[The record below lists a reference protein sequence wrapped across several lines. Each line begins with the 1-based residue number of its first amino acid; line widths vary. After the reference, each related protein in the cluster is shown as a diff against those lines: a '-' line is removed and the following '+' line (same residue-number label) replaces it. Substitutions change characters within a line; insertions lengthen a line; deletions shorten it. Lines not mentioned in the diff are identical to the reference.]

1 MINDDM
7 REIFNEFLVEAEE
20 NLQKVEENLLELE
33 KDPHNEELLNAT
45 FRAMHTLKGGAGFL
59 GLQAVVE
66 TAHAAEDVLGKIRN
80 GELTL
85 TPEINDAILSA
96 VDFIRNALASYE
108 AGEEV
113 PVPEDLVQQL
123 RSLEQGGTPSE
134 GGSGDPTIEE
144 LLEKHGFSHL
154 KGKPIEEILEELIL
168 LPPDERPVELI
179 EELDKIVTSGASQGQ
194 EETPQEATEEPPQE
208 VEETAIQKAEEQPAE
223 AQEEVKQE
231 QKEETKEE
239 PKEAKKE
246 EPKQPQPKKP
256 PVKGE
261 GEKVLRIDVSKIE
274 DLMNLVGELVL
285 ERNRLLRV
293 FQKLYEEY
301 QSKTVDEFETVMSS
315 LDRIVGDLQLAVMK
329 TRMQPVKRLFQKFPR
344 VVRDLAK
351 MLGKEVDLVLEG
363 EDAEMD
369 KTVLEKLEEPMI
381 HLIRNAVD
389 HGIEDPDERE
399 RVGKPRKGT
408 VKLSAYYHGDR
419 IFIEIA
425 DDGRGIDVEKV
436 KKKALEK
443 GIISQDRAEKMTEK
457 DILFLIFHPGF
468 STAEGV
474 SQVSGRG
481 VGMDVVMNTV
491 SAFRGTIDIETEQ
504 GKGTKITLSFPLTVG
519 IIRSLLVSVNGR
531 LFAIP
536 IYSVLEIIQGE
547 DAQITTVSGK
557 EVLILRELTIPLI
570 NLGEALEMG
579 GGNVGYVIVSQV
591 GSQKV
596 AFTVEDLFG
605 DEEVVVKPLG
615 KIIGEVQGLSG
626 ATITGD
632 GKVVLIL
639 DLDGVLKREM
649 RTMTIV

>member
-1 MINDDM
+1 MISDEM
-7 REIFNEFLVEAEE
+7 RDIFNEFVIEAEE
-20 NLQKVEENLLELE
+20 NLQKIEENLLELE
-33 KDPHNEELLNAT
+33 KDPQNEEILNAT

-59 GLQAVVE
+59 GLEAIVE
-66 TAHAAEDVLGKIRN
+66 TAHAAEDVLGKLRN
-80 GELTL
+80 GELQL
-85 TPEINDAILSA
+85 TPELNDLILEA
-96 VDFIRNALASYE
+96 VDFIRNALAKYE

-113 PVPEDLVQQL
+113 QVPEDLVGRL
-123 RSLEQGGTPSE
+123 RKLEESAVSKQEEEATV
-134 GGSGDPTIEE
+134 DE
-144 LLEKHGFSHL
+144 LLERYGFGHL

-168 LPPDERPVELI
+168 LPPDERPADLI
-179 EELDKIVTSGASQGQ
+179 DQLDKLIAVS
-194 EETPQEATEEPPQE
+194 ETPQPAEEEKAEEPPPEPAEKSIE
-208 VEETAIQKAEEQPAE
+208 VAEEQTE
-223 AQEEVKQE
+223 EEVPRE
-231 QKEETKEE
+231 KEEE
-239 PKEAKKE
+239 
-246 EPKQPQPKKP
+246 KKP
-256 PVKGE
+256 PERKAPVSQE
-261 GEKVLRIDVSKIE
+261 GEKVLRIDVRKIE

-301 QSKTVDEFETVMSS
+301 QSKTIDEFETVMSS

-344 VVRDLAK
+344 VVRDLAR
-351 MLGKEVDLVLEG
+351 MLGKEVELVLEG

-369 KTVLEKLEEPMI
+369 KTVLEKLEEPLI

-389 HGIEDPDERE
+389 HGIEPPEERA
-399 RVGKPRKGT
+399 RMGKPPKGT

-419 IFIEIA
+419 IFIEVA

-436 KKKALEK
+436 KKKALER
-443 GIISQDRAEKMTEK
+443 GLITPDRAEKMTDK

-491 SAFRGTIDIETEQ
+491 SAFRGTIDIETER

-579 GGNVGYVIVSQV
+579 GGSIGYVIVSQV

-615 KIIGEVQGLSG
+615 KIIGEVQGISG

-639 DLDGVLKREM
+639 DLDGILKREM
-649 RTMTIV
+649 RTLTLV

>member
-1 MINDDM
+1 MISDEM
-7 REIFNEFLVEAEE
+7 RDIFNEFVVEAEE

-33 KDPHNEELLNAT
+33 RDPTNEELLNAT

-59 GLQAVVE
+59 GLQAIVE
-66 TAHAAEDVLGKIRN
+66 TAHAAEDVLGKLRS
-80 GELTL
+80 GELQL
-85 TPEINDAILSA
+85 TPEINDLILEA
-96 VDFIRNALASYE
+96 VDFIRNALQRYE

-113 PVPEDLVQQL
+113 EVPSDLVSRL
-123 RSLEQGGTPSE
+123 RSLEEGAEAAPSGKDE
-134 GGSGDPTIEE
+134 TVDD
-144 LLEKHGFSHL
+144 LLEKFGFQHL
-154 KGKPIEEILEELIL
+154 KGRPIEEILEELIL

-179 EELDKIVTSGASQGQ
+179 DQLDRLIATSEPSRDEE
-194 EETPQEATEEPPQE
+194 ERTPPHP
-208 VEETAIQKAEEQPAE
+208 EETAEEKSIEVVQG
-223 AQEEVKQE
+223 EE
-231 QKEETKEE
+231 KEEEKETVKEE
-239 PKEAKKE
+239 PRTERRQLSE
-246 EPKQPQPKKP
+246 KKP
-256 PVKGE
+256 PVSPE
-261 GEKVLRIDVSKIE
+261 GEKVLRIDVKKIE

-344 VVRDLAK
+344 VVRDLAR
-351 MLGKEVDLVLEG
+351 MLGKEVELVLEG

-369 KTVLEKLEEPMI
+369 KTVLEKLEEPLI

-389 HGIEDPDERE
+389 HGIEPPEERA
-399 RVGKPRKGT
+399 RMGKPPKGT

-419 IFIEIA
+419 IFIEVA
-425 DDGRGIDVEKV
+425 DDGRGIDVDKV
-436 KKKALEK
+436 KKKALER
-443 GIISQDRAEKMTEK
+443 GLITPDRAEKMTEK

-491 SAFRGTIDIETEQ
+491 SAFRGTIDIETER

-579 GGNVGYVIVSQV
+579 GGDVGYVIVSQV

-615 KIIGEVQGLSG
+615 KIIGEVQGISG

-639 DLDGVLKREM
+639 DLDGILKREM
-649 RTMTIV
+649 RTLTLV

>member
-1 MINDDM
+1 MISDEM
-7 REIFNEFLVEAEE
+7 RDIFNEFVIEAEE
-20 NLQKVEENLLELE
+20 NLQKIEENLLELE
-33 KDPHNEELLNAT
+33 KDPKNEEILNAT

-59 GLQAVVE
+59 GLEAIVE
-66 TAHAAEDVLGKIRN
+66 TAHAAEDVLGKLRN
-80 GELTL
+80 GELQL
-85 TPEINDAILSA
+85 TPELNDLILEA
-96 VDFIRNALASYE
+96 VDFIRSALAKYE

-113 PVPEDLVQQL
+113 QVPEDLVARL
-123 RSLEQGGTPSE
+123 RKLEESAVSKQEEEATV
-134 GGSGDPTIEE
+134 DE
-144 LLEKHGFSHL
+144 LLERYGFGHL

-168 LPPDERPVELI
+168 LPPDERPADLI
-179 EELDKIVTSGASQGQ
+179 DQLDKLIAVS
-194 EETPQEATEEPPQE
+194 ETPQPAEEEKAEEPPPEPAEKSIE
-208 VEETAIQKAEEQPAE
+208 VAEEQTE
-223 AQEEVKQE
+223 EEVPRE
-231 QKEETKEE
+231 KEEE
-239 PKEAKKE
+239 
-246 EPKQPQPKKP
+246 KKP
-256 PVKGE
+256 PERKAPVSQE
-261 GEKVLRIDVSKIE
+261 GEKVLRIDVRKIE

-301 QSKTVDEFETVMSS
+301 QSKTIDEFETVMSS

-344 VVRDLAK
+344 VVRDLAR
-351 MLGKEVDLVLEG
+351 MLGKEVELVLEG

-369 KTVLEKLEEPMI
+369 KTVLEKLEEPLI

-389 HGIEDPDERE
+389 HGIEPPEERT
-399 RVGKPRKGT
+399 RMGKPPKGT

-419 IFIEIA
+419 IFIEVA

-436 KKKALEK
+436 KKKALER
-443 GIISQDRAEKMTEK
+443 GLITPDRAEKMTDK

-491 SAFRGTIDIETEQ
+491 SAFRGTIDIETER

-579 GGNVGYVIVSQV
+579 GGSIGYVIVSQV

-615 KIIGEVQGLSG
+615 KIIGEVQGISG

-639 DLDGVLKREM
+639 DLDGILKREM
-649 RTMTIV
+649 RTLTLV

>member
-1 MINDDM
+1 MISDEM
-7 REIFNEFLVEAEE
+7 RDIFNEFVIEAEE
-20 NLQKVEENLLELE
+20 NLQKIEENLLELE
-33 KDPHNEELLNAT
+33 KDPQNEEILNAT

-59 GLQAVVE
+59 GLEAIVE
-66 TAHAAEDVLGKIRN
+66 TAHAAEDVLGKLRN
-80 GELTL
+80 GELQL
-85 TPEINDAILSA
+85 TPELNDLILEA
-96 VDFIRNALASYE
+96 VDFIRNALAKYE

-113 PVPEDLVQQL
+113 QVPEDLVGRL
-123 RSLEQGGTPSE
+123 RKLEESAVSKQEEEATV
-134 GGSGDPTIEE
+134 DE
-144 LLEKHGFSHL
+144 LLERYGFGHL

-168 LPPDERPVELI
+168 LPPDERPADLI
-179 EELDKIVTSGASQGQ
+179 DQLDKLIAVS
-194 EETPQEATEEPPQE
+194 ETPQPAEEEKAEEPPPEPAEKSIE
-208 VEETAIQKAEEQPAE
+208 VAEEQTE
-223 AQEEVKQE
+223 EEVPRE
-231 QKEETKEE
+231 KEEE
-239 PKEAKKE
+239 
-246 EPKQPQPKKP
+246 KKP
-256 PVKGE
+256 PERKAPVSQE
-261 GEKVLRIDVSKIE
+261 GEKVLRIDVRKIE

-301 QSKTVDEFETVMSS
+301 QSKTIDEFETVMSS

-344 VVRDLAK
+344 VVRDLAR
-351 MLGKEVDLVLEG
+351 MLGKEVELVLEG

-369 KTVLEKLEEPMI
+369 KTVLEKLEEPLI

-389 HGIEDPDERE
+389 HGIEPPEERT
-399 RVGKPRKGT
+399 RMGKPPKGT

-419 IFIEIA
+419 IFIEVA

-436 KKKALEK
+436 KKKALER
-443 GIISQDRAEKMTEK
+443 GLITPDRAEKMTDK

-491 SAFRGTIDIETEQ
+491 SAFRGTIDIETER

-579 GGNVGYVIVSQV
+579 GGSIGYVIVSQV

-615 KIIGEVQGLSG
+615 KIIGEVQGISG

-639 DLDGVLKREM
+639 DLDGILKREM
-649 RTMTIV
+649 RTLTLV

>member
-1 MINDDM
+1 MISDEM
-7 REIFNEFLVEAEE
+7 REIFNEFVVEAEE

-33 KDPHNEELLNAT
+33 KDPTNEELLNAT

-59 GLQAVVE
+59 GLKAIVE
-66 TAHAAEDVLGKIRN
+66 VAHAAEDVLGKIRS
-80 GELTL
+80 GEISL
-85 TPEINDAILSA
+85 TPEINDAILEA
-96 VDFIRNALASYE
+96 VDFIRSALAEYE

-113 PVPEDLVQQL
+113 EVPEDLVRKL
-123 RSLEQGGTPSE
+123 RELEKGEASPEETKKES
-134 GGSGDPTIEE
+134 SIEE
-144 LLEKHGFSHL
+144 LLDKYGFSHL

-168 LPPDERPVELI
+168 LPPDERPIELI
-179 EELDKIVTSGASQGQ
+179 EELDKIVGTGEVKPS
-194 EETPQEATEEPPQE
+194 EEKEREAEEKMIE
-208 VEETAIQKAEEQPAE
+208 AVEGVEEER
-223 AQEEVKQE
+223 
-231 QKEETKEE
+231 EE
-239 PKEAKKE
+239 PKEEKKE
-246 EPKQPQPKKP
+246 EKRAPKREV
-256 PVKGE
+256 PVKTE
-261 GEKVLRIDVSKIE
+261 GEKVVRLDVKKIE

-293 FQKLYEEY
+293 FQRVREETY
-301 QSKTVDEFETVMSS
+301 SKTMDELETVLSS

-344 VVRDLAK
+344 VVRDLAR
-351 MLGKEVDLVLEG
+351 MLGKEVELVLEG

-369 KTVLEKLEEPMI
+369 KTVLEKLEEPLI

-389 HGIEDPDERE
+389 HGIEPPDERE
-399 RVGKPRKGT
+399 RLGKPRKGT

-419 IFIEIA
+419 IYLEIA
-425 DDGRGIDVEKV
+425 DDGRGIDIEKV
-436 KKKALEK
+436 KKKALER
-443 GIISQDRAEKMTEK
+443 GLISPDRAEKMTEK

-491 SAFRGTIDIETEQ
+491 SAFRGMIDIETER
-504 GKGTKITLSFPLTVG
+504 GKGTRIVLSFPLTVG

-531 LFAIP
+531 YFAIP

-615 KIIGEVQGLSG
+615 KIVGEVEGISG

-639 DLDGVLKREM
+639 DLDGILKREM
-649 RTMTIV
+649 RSLALL

>member
-7 REIFNEFLVEAEE
+7 REIFSEFVVEAEE

-33 KDPHNEELLNAT
+33 KDPQNEELLNAT

-59 GLQAVVE
+59 GLQAIVE
-66 TAHAAEDVLGKIRN
+66 VAHAAEDVLGKLRS

-85 TPEINDAILSA
+85 TPDINDAILEA
-96 VDFIRNALASYE
+96 VDFIRDALSRYE
-108 AGEEV
+108 SGEEV
-113 PVPEDLVQQL
+113 EVPRELVNKL
-123 RSLEQGGTPSE
+123 RALEQGGQLQKEETGTSI
-134 GGSGDPTIEE
+134 DE
-144 LLEKHGFSHL
+144 LLDRYGFGHL

-168 LPPDERPVELI
+168 LPPDERPMELI
-179 EELDKIVTSGASQGQ
+179 EELDKIVASGTKQ
-194 EETPQEATEEPPQE
+194 EEEKREEEEKAIQPTQETAEEKKEQEPP
-208 VEETAIQKAEEQPAE
+208 
-223 AQEEVKQE
+223 
-231 QKEETKEE
+231 
-239 PKEAKKE
+239 KKE
-246 EPKQPQPKKP
+246 EKPKAEKKP
-256 PVKGE
+256 PIKAE

-344 VVRDLAK
+344 VVRDLAR
-351 MLGKEVDLVLEG
+351 MLGKEVELVLEG

-369 KTVLEKLEEPMI
+369 KTVLEKLEEPLI

-389 HGIEDPDERE
+389 HGIEPPDERE
-399 RVGKPRKGT
+399 KLGKPRKGI

-425 DDGRGIDVEKV
+425 DDGRGIDIEKV
-436 KKKALEK
+436 KQKALEK
-443 GIISQDRAEKMTEK
+443 GLITPDRAEKMTEK

-474 SQVSGRG
+474 SKVSGRG

-491 SAFRGTIDIETEQ
+491 SAFRGTIDIETER
-504 GKGTKITLSFPLTVG
+504 GKGTRIILSFPLTVG
-519 IIRSLLVSVNGR
+519 IIRSLLVSVSGK

-570 NLGEALEMG
+570 NLGEALEME

-596 AFTVEDLFG
+596 AFTVDDLFG

-615 KIIGEVQGLSG
+615 KIIGEVQGISG

-639 DLDGVLKREM
+639 DLDGILKREM
-649 RTMTIV
+649 KTLTLV

>member
-1 MINDDM
+1 MISDDM
-7 REIFNEFLVEAEE
+7 REIFNEFIVEAEE
-20 NLQKVEENLLELE
+20 NLQKIEENLLELE
-33 KDPHNEELLNAT
+33 KDPQNEELLNAT

-66 TAHAAEDVLGKIRN
+66 VAHAAEDVLGKLRS

-85 TPEINDAILSA
+85 TPEINDAILEA
-96 VDFIRNALASYE
+96 VDFIRSALPRYE
-108 AGEEV
+108 AGEDVEV
-113 PVPEDLVQQL
+113 PTELVEKL
-123 RSLEQGGTPSE
+123 RALEQGSKPASSQESTTV
-134 GGSGDPTIEE
+134 DE
-144 LLEKHGFSHL
+144 LLDKYGFGHL

-168 LPPDERPVELI
+168 LPPDERPMELI
-179 EELDKIVTSGASQGQ
+179 EELDKVVASGTPSEEKEQAKGQ
-194 EETPQEATEEPPQE
+194 EKTPEVAPQEEEKSE
-208 VEETAIQKAEEQPAE
+208 VREE
-223 AQEEVKQE
+223 
-231 QKEETKEE
+231 
-239 PKEAKKE
+239 KKE
-246 EPKQPQPKKP
+246 EKPKEEKPKADKKP
-256 PVKGE
+256 PIKGE

-274 DLMNLVGELVL
+274 NLMNLVGELVL

-301 QSKTVDEFETVMSS
+301 QSKTVDELETVMSS

-344 VVRDLAK
+344 VVRDLAR
-351 MLGKEVDLVLEG
+351 MLGKEVELVLEG

-369 KTVLEKLEEPMI
+369 KTVLEKLEEPLI

-389 HGIEDPDERE
+389 HGIEPPDERE
-399 RVGKPRKGT
+399 RLGKPRKGT

-425 DDGRGIDVEKV
+425 DDGRGIDIEKV

-443 GIISQDRAEKMTEK
+443 GLITPDRAEKMTEK

-491 SAFRGTIDIETEQ
+491 SSFRGTIDVETER

-519 IIRSLLVSVNGR
+519 IIRSLLVSVSGR

-570 NLGEALEMG
+570 NLGEALEMEN
-579 GGNVGYVIVSQV
+579 GNVGYVIVSQV

-596 AFTVEDLFG
+596 AFTVDDLFG

-615 KIIGEVQGLSG
+615 KIIGEVQGISG

-639 DLDGVLKREM
+639 DLDGILKREM
-649 RTMTIV
+649 KTLSIV

>member
-1 MINDDM
+1 MISDEM
-7 REIFNEFLVEAEE
+7 RDIFNEFVVEAEE

-33 KDPHNEELLNAT
+33 RDPTNEELLNAT

-59 GLQAVVE
+59 GLQAIVE
-66 TAHAAEDVLGKIRN
+66 TAHAAEDVLGKLRS
-80 GELTL
+80 GELQL
-85 TPEINDAILSA
+85 TPEINDLILEA
-96 VDFIRNALASYE
+96 VDFIRNALQRYE

-113 PVPEDLVQQL
+113 EVPSDLVSRL
-123 RSLEQGGTPSE
+123 RSLEEGAGAAPSGKDE
-134 GGSGDPTIEE
+134 TVDD
-144 LLEKHGFSHL
+144 LLEKFGFQHL
-154 KGKPIEEILEELIL
+154 KGRPIEEILEELIL

-179 EELDKIVTSGASQGQ
+179 DQLDRLIATSEPSRDEE
-194 EETPQEATEEPPQE
+194 ERTPPHP
-208 VEETAIQKAEEQPAE
+208 EETAEEKSIE
-223 AQEEVKQE
+223 VVQEEE
-231 QKEETKEE
+231 KEEEKETVKEE
-239 PKEAKKE
+239 PRTERRQLSE
-246 EPKQPQPKKP
+246 KKP
-256 PVKGE
+256 PVSPE
-261 GEKVLRIDVSKIE
+261 GEKVLRIDVKKIE

-344 VVRDLAK
+344 VVRDLAR
-351 MLGKEVDLVLEG
+351 MLGKEVELVLEG

-369 KTVLEKLEEPMI
+369 KTVLEKLEEPLI

-389 HGIEDPDERE
+389 HGIEPPEERA
-399 RVGKPRKGT
+399 RMGKPPKGT

-419 IFIEIA
+419 IFIEVA
-425 DDGRGIDVEKV
+425 DDGRGIDVDKV
-436 KKKALEK
+436 KKKALER
-443 GIISQDRAEKMTEK
+443 GLITPDRAEKMTEK

-491 SAFRGTIDIETEQ
+491 SAFRGTIDIETER

-579 GGNVGYVIVSQV
+579 GGDVGYVIVSQV

-615 KIIGEVQGLSG
+615 KIIGEVQGISG

-639 DLDGVLKREM
+639 DLDGILKREM
-649 RTMTIV
+649 RTLTLV

>member
-1 MINDDM
+1 MMSDDM
-7 REIFNEFLVEAEE
+7 REIFNEFVVEAEE

-33 KDPHNEELLNAT
+33 KDPQNEELLNAT

-59 GLQAVVE
+59 GLNAIVE
-66 TAHAAEDVLGKIRN
+66 VAHAAEDVLGKLRS

-85 TPEINDAILSA
+85 TPEINDAILEA
-96 VDFIRNALASYE
+96 VDFIRSALQRYE
-108 AGEEV
+108 AGEDVET
-113 PVPEDLVQQL
+113 PSDLVKKL
-123 RSLEQGGTPSE
+123 RELQQGGI
-134 GGSGDPTIEE
+134 PTVKEEKEESLEE
-144 LLEKHGFSHL
+144 LLDRFGFSHL
-154 KGKPIEEILEELIL
+154 KGKPIEEVLEELIL
-168 LPPDERPVELI
+168 LPPDERPTELI
-179 EELDKIVTSGASQGQ
+179 EALDRLVAKGEASQ
-194 EETPQEATEEPPQE
+194 PQTEEP
-208 VEETAIQKAEEQPAE
+208 VEEKGIEKAEEVAE
-223 AQEEVKQE
+223 AKQEEVKE
-231 QKEETKEE
+231 PPKEE
-239 PKEAKKE
+239 KKPE
-246 EPKQPQPKKP
+246 KKVQPKT
-256 PVKGE
+256 E
-261 GEKVLRIDVSKIE
+261 GEKVLRIDVNKIE

-293 FQKLYEEY
+293 FQRLQEEY
-301 QSKTVDEFETVMSS
+301 RSKTVDDLETVMSS

-344 VVRDLAK
+344 VVRDLAR
-351 MLGKEVDLVLEG
+351 MLGKEVELVLEG

-369 KTVLEKLEEPMI
+369 KTVLEKLEEPLI

-389 HGIEDPDERE
+389 HGIEPPDERE
-399 RVGKPRKGT
+399 RLGKPRKGT

-425 DDGRGIDVEKV
+425 DDGRGIDIEKV
-436 KKKALEK
+436 KQKALEK
-443 GIISQDRAEKMTEK
+443 GLISPDRAEKMTEK
-457 DILFLIFHPGF
+457 DVLFLIFHPGF

-491 SAFRGTIDIETEQ
+491 SAFRGTIDIETER

-519 IIRSLLVSVNGR
+519 IIRSLLVSVNGKF
-531 LFAIP
+531 FAIP
-536 IYSVLEIIQGE
+536 IHSVLEIIQGE

-570 NLGEALEMG
+570 NLGEALEMEG
-579 GGNVGYVIVSQV
+579 SRVGYVIVSQV

-615 KIIGEVQGLSG
+615 KIIGEVRGISG

-639 DLDGVLKREM
+639 DLDGILRREM
-649 RTMTIV
+649 RSISLV

>member
-1 MINDDM
+1 MISDEM
-7 REIFNEFLVEAEE
+7 REIFNEFVVEAEE

-33 KDPHNEELLNAT
+33 KDPQNEELLNAT

-59 GLQAVVE
+59 GLKAIVDV
-66 TAHAAEDVLGKIRN
+66 AHAAEDVLGKLRS

-85 TPEINDAILSA
+85 TPEINDAILEA
-96 VDFIRNALASYE
+96 VDFIRSAIERYE

-113 PVPEDLVQQL
+113 ETPEDLVNKL
-123 RSLEQGGTPSE
+123 RSLEQGEVKEEKAQGEESI
-134 GGSGDPTIEE
+134 DE
-144 LLEKHGFSHL
+144 LLDRFGFSHL

-168 LPPDERPVELI
+168 LPPDERPSELI
-179 EELDKIVTSGASQGQ
+179 EALDRIVAKGEASQETAEKEEEKAIQ
-194 EETPQEATEEPPQE
+194 PTEET
-208 VEETAIQKAEEQPAE
+208 VEEKR
-223 AQEEVKQE
+223 EEVKAGE
-231 QKEETKEE
+231 L
-239 PKEAKKE
+239 KKE
-246 EPKQPQPKKP
+246 ERKPAPKT
-256 PVKGE
+256 E
-261 GEKVLRIDVSKIE
+261 GEKVVRIDVHKIE
-274 DLMNLVGELVL
+274 SLMNLVGELVL
-285 ERNRLLRV
+285 ERNRLLRI
-293 FQKLYEEY
+293 FQKLYDEY
-301 QSKTVDEFETVMSS
+301 QSKTVDELETVISS

-344 VVRDLAK
+344 VVRDLAR
-351 MLGKEVDLVLEG
+351 MLGKEVELVLEG

-369 KTVLEKLEEPMI
+369 KTVLEKLEEPLI

-389 HGIEDPDERE
+389 HGIEPPDERE
-399 RVGKPRKGT
+399 RAGKPRKGI

-419 IFIEIA
+419 IFIEVY

-436 KKKALEK
+436 KRKALEK
-443 GIISQDRAEKMTEK
+443 GIISPDRAEKMTEK
-457 DILFLIFHPGF
+457 DVLFLIFHPGF
-468 STAEGV
+468 STKEQT
-474 SQVSGRG
+474 SEVSGRG

-491 SAFRGTIDIETEQ
+491 SAFRGTIDIETEK
-504 GKGTKITLSFPLTVG
+504 GKGTRIVLSFPLTVG
-519 IIRSLLVSVNGR
+519 IIRSLLVSVDGK

-536 IYSVLEIIQGE
+536 IHSVLEIIQGE
-547 DAQITTVSGK
+547 DAEITTVSGK

-579 GGNVGYVIVSQV
+579 GGKVGYVIVSQV

-615 KIIGEVQGLSG
+615 KIIGEVQGISG

-639 DLDGVLKREM
+639 DLDGILKREM
-649 RTMTIV
+649 RSITFV